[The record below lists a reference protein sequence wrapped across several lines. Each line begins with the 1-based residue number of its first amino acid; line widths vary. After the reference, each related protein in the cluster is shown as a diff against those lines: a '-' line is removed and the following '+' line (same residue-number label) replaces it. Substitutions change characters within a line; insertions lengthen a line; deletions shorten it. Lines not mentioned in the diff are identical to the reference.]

1 MKTNEI
7 LPMLIYSLLSVF
19 GAMARQL
26 SLKDKV
32 PTKLLAFFSGCFI
45 ASFMGVIL
53 YFITR
58 ALSMDPNL
66 AYAISGLGGWI
77 GPQLLDSLAEM
88 IMKKS
93 GMK

>member
-1 MKTNEI
+1 MFT
-7 LPMLIYSLLSVF
+7 MLIFSLLAVF

-26 SLKDKV
+26 SRKEKV
-32 PTKLLAFFSGCFI
+32 PTKLLSFLSGCFI
-45 ASFMGVIL
+45 ASFMGIVL

-58 ALSMDPNL
+58 ALNIDPNL

-77 GPQLLDSLAEM
+77 GPQILDSIADI